1 MDQRPDLKG
10 SCRKLLRREL
20 DLYRAHLL
28 RLDEEARRKRF
39 AHSVSD
45 GFIENYA
52 QRASD
57 AGTIVFGYFDDGELR
72 GVGELKCDSS
82 KSCKTAEAAFSV
94 ETPYLNRGIATELM
108 GHIIRSARNRGVRH
122 LVLNCLIENAKMR
135 AIAVKYNAD
144 LRIED
149 GAVIADIVP
158 KSSDYLS
165 RATEAFDDRI
175 GIFLAV
181 LDLHS
186 RSWHN
191 AA

>member
-1 MDQRPDLKG
+1 MDQRRG
-10 SCRKLLRREL
+10 NCRKLLRREL
-20 DLYRAHLL
+20 ELYRAHLL
-28 RLDEEARRKRF
+28 RLDAEALRKRF

-45 GFIENYA
+45 GFIESYA
-52 QRASD
+52 SHARD
-57 AGTIVFGYFDDGELR
+57 AGTIIFGYFDDGELR
-72 GVGELKCDSS
+72 GVGELKCEHATT
-82 KSCKTAEAAFSV
+82 CKTAEAAFSV
-94 ETPYLNRGIATELM
+94 ETPFLNRGIATELM
-108 GHIIRSARNRGVRH
+108 GHIIRSARNRGVHH
-122 LVLNCLIENAKMR
+122 LVLNCLVENARMR
-135 AIAVKYNAD
+135 AIAVKYEAE

-181 LDLHS
+181 LDLQS
-186 RSWHN
+186 RNRHK

>member
-1 MDQRPDLKG
+1 MKDRPELKV

-20 DLYRAHLL
+20 DLYREHLL
-28 RLDEEARRKRF
+28 RLDDEARRRRF

-45 GFIENYA
+45 GFIESYVG
-52 QRASD
+52 RASD
-57 AGTIVFGYFDDGELR
+57 AGTIIFGYFDDGELR
-72 GVGELKCDSS
+72 GVGELKCEHSV
-82 KSCKTAEAAFSV
+82 SCKTAEAAFSV
-94 ETPYLNRGIATELM
+94 ESPYLNRGIATELM
-108 GHIIRSARNRGVRH
+108 GHIIRSARNRGVHH

-135 AIAVKYNAD
+135 AIAVKYDAD

-181 LDLHS
+181 LDLQS
-186 RSWHN
+186 RNRHK

>member
-1 MDQRPDLKG
+1 MAERPELKG
-10 SCRKLLRREL
+10 SCRKLLRSEL
-20 DLYRAHLL
+20 RLYREHLL

-45 GFIENYA
+45 GYIDQYA
-52 QRASD
+52 RRASED
-57 AGTIVFGYFDDGELR
+57 GTIVFGYFDAGELR
-72 GVGELKCDSS
+72 GVGELKCDSL
-82 KSCKTAEAAFSV
+82 KSCQTAEAAFSV

-122 LVLNCLIENAKMR
+122 LVLNCMIENAKMR
-135 AIAVKYNAD
+135 AIALKYDAD

-149 GAVIADIVP
+149 GSVIADIVP
-158 KSSDYLS
+158 KTSDYLS

-181 LDLHS
+181 LDLRS
-186 RSWHN
+186 RLRGK